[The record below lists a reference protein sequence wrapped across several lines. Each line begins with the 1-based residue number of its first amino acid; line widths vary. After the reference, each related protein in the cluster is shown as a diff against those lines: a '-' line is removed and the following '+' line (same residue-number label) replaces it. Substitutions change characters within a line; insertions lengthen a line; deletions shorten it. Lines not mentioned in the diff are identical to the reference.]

1 VISGEKQALDWMGGF
16 GEKRA
21 GEARLKLRDASA
33 PAMPTCDE
41 YVDRYLTDYA
51 RRNKPSSLHTQVNRL
66 QRFREEFKG
75 HSLDLSRAELKEWIN
90 GEGRWSMQDPI
101 PQSYLPAIISL
112 YNHAIDESDLPL
124 MRSPA
129 RKLTPRSRGRAD
141 EPPPSREEFEALLEG
156 CSVHGPYGKT
166 MRALLLFAAYTLMR
180 PSELYALKWSDIDFD
195 AMRIRKM
202 RRVYRGTL
210 DVPKTGVRLIALTP
224 PAREAIRYQSRR
236 SELVF
241 TSKTGGRLSAAI
253 FSRYWAKVLDAAGLR
268 FDFYHATKH
277 YGVHYMW
284 TKLRLSPQAI
294 ASQAGW
300 SVGNA
305 NRMLAVYGHGEIG
318 ALEEVDDVFRDPG
331 DSRDRDAGARAE
343 LWHHHARAAQ
353 GGAGAAQG
361 ERRERFSA
369 ADDFPGRAVAERL
382 DSWVTAAERRREAQ
396 RLFGPRLRL

>member
-1 VISGEKQALDWMGGF
+1 
-16 GEKRA
+16 
-21 GEARLKLRDASA
+21 
-33 PAMPTCDE
+33 MPTCDE
-41 YVDRYLTDYA
+41 YVDRYLADYA
-51 RRNKPSSLHTQVNRL
+51 RRNKPSSLHTQTNRL
-66 QRFREEFKG
+66 QRFREELKG
-75 HSLDLSRAELKEWIN
+75 HSLDLSRAELKEWIH
-90 GEGRWSMQDPI
+90 GEGPWSMQDRI
-101 PQSYLPAIISL
+101 PPSYLPAIISL

-141 EPPPSREEFEALLEG
+141 EPPPSHGEFQSLLDA
-156 CSVHGPYGKT
+156 CSVHGSYGKT

-180 PSELYALKWSDIDFD
+180 PSELYALEWTDIDFD

-202 RRVYRGTL
+202 RRVYRGRL

-224 PAREAIRYQSRR
+224 PARDAIRSQSRR

-241 TSKTGGRLSAAI
+241 TSKKGGRLSAPI

-300 SVGNA
+300 KVGNA
-305 NRMLAVYGHGEIG
+305 NRMLAIYGHGEIG
-318 ALEEVDDVFRDPG
+318 ALEEVDDVFRDPAETREREA
-331 DSRDRDAGARAE
+331 SVRRDYWQAGAPQRGGEGGRDQPRARHLVAPAE
-343 LWHHHARAAQ
+343 DPSRR
-353 GGAGAAQG
+353 GTG
-361 ERRERFSA
+361 ERQARLRQAERSESAVARQRQRERMA
-369 ADDFPGRAVAERL
+369 RRPVDPADDFPGRDVAERL
-382 DSWVTAAERRREAQ
+382 DSWVTAAERKGQ
-396 RLFGPRLRL
+396 PT